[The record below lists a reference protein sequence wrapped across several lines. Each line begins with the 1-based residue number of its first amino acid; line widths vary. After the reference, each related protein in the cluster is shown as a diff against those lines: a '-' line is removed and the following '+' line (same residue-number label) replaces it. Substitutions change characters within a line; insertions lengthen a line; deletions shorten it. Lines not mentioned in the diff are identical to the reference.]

1 MIIRGTTP
9 TETLTINGRD
19 LSDAKV
25 YVTYQQGDVAFTLEG
40 DEVKKTVSD
49 GNTVLSVA
57 LTQKDTL
64 SLAPGAVLV
73 QIGWITAVHITPGQA
88 PGIGENRKV
97 LSIPCE
103 YPKV

>member
-73 QIGWITAVHITPGQA
+73 QIGWITADGVADKTVIESDT
-88 PGIGENRKV
+88 V
-97 LSIPCE
+97 LDTLYNKEMS
-103 YPKV
+103 YD